1 VQFYPLEDVAKGHPA
16 RFSAGKIEA
25 KKVENVRSLEKT
37 RKL

>member
-1 VQFYPLEDVAKGHPA
+1 VTNIRMA

-25 KKVENVRSLEKT
+25 KKVENVRSLGKT